1 MSGFILLS
9 RDLLDNDLWTGSSDM
24 LRLFIYLCISA
35 NYGKK
40 QYTYSRGAM
49 TITVKKGE
57 YLRSMR
63 KIGEDCA
70 YTGNNKLITWSSS
83 RVSGMLKQLEKDG
96 RIEILSNS
104 SALGTHIRISN
115 YASYQSFSAYKK
127 KGLSTDAKKGLRTD
141 AEQTVPTSSPKV
153 KQLKAVNKKQAAD
166 LWAIWLEELSPKP
179 PHPRLTSTRE
189 SVLMALY
196 TEQLS
201 SNGTDPLVLFRKV
214 MKAVKG
220 SSHHMSTR
228 AYQLPESLFR
238 SEERRESWTH
248 RALVK
253 AKATN
258 ITPTVSRD
266 WSVDK

>member
-1 MSGFILLS
+1 MSSFILLS
-9 RDLLDNDLWTGSSDM
+9 RNLLENDLWRAGSDL

-40 QYTYSRGAM
+40 SYTYSRGSM

-83 RVSGMLKQLEKDG
+83 RVSGMLKQLEQDG

-104 SALGTHIRISN
+104 SALGTHLKVVN
-115 YASYQSFSAYKK
+115 YESYQSFSAYR
-127 KGLSTDAKKGLRTD
+127 KGMLRTGP
-141 AEQTVPTSSPKV
+141 EQAVPTSSPKV
-153 KQLKAVNKKQAAD
+153 KQLKPINKQQVNA
-166 LWAIWLEELSPKP
+166 LWAVWLEELSPRP
-179 PHPRLTSTRE
+179 PHPRLTGKRA
-189 SVLMALY
+189 SVLTALY
-196 TEQLS
+196 NEQLS
-201 SNGTDPLVLFRKV
+201 KNGSDPLVLFRKV
-214 MKAVKG
+214 LKAVKG

-248 RALVK
+248 RALAK
-253 AKATN
+253 AKATP
-258 ITPTVSRD
+258 TTSTVSRD

>member
-1 MSGFILLS
+1 MSGFVLLS

-35 NYGKK
+35 NYGKRS
-40 QYTYSRGAM
+40 YTYSRGAV

-63 KIGEDCA
+63 KIGEDCS

-83 RVSGMLKQLEKDG
+83 RVSGMLRQLEQDG

-104 SALGTHIRISN
+104 SALGTHLKVVN
-115 YASYQSFSAYKK
+115 YESYQSFSAYKK
-127 KGLSTDAKKGLRTD
+127 EGLRTD
-141 AEQTVPTSSPKV
+141 AEQTVPTSSPIV
-153 KQLKAVNKKQAAD
+153 KQLKAVNKEQVNA
-166 LWAIWLEELSPKP
+166 LWSIWLEELSPKA
-179 PHPRLTSTRE
+179 PHPRLTSKRE

-214 MKAVKG
+214 LKAVKG
-220 SSHHMSTR
+220 SSHHMGTR
-228 AYQLPESLFR
+228 AYHLPESLFR

-248 RALVK
+248 RALAKTK
-253 AKATN
+253 APN
-258 ITPTVSRD
+258 RTPSVSRD